1 MRLFFF
7 FYSTVVFQLA
17 SLWFGSLTP
26 FACKAYIDGSETL
39 LNEKV
44 DKPEIE
50 LKPVATSALAAVS
63 VESFRSMCVIN
74 AFIILCII
82 ITYRYI
88 HERNSIDLLYCV
100 VVPILAILR
109 LVLATVTYLW
119 SRILSST
126 SRCLVHSCSLCVVFA
141 AAVATTMKHRGIRCP
156 R

>member
-1 MRLFFF
+1 MGKPIPSVASDIALAHRALYRFLLTSFINIPQDSHDLLSQVFAALCCCYLITRVVPHLSSF

-63 VESFRSMCVIN
+63 VESFRSTCVIN
-74 AFIILCII
+74 AF
-82 ITYRYI
+82 YI
-88 HERNSIDLLYCV
+88 
-100 VVPILAILR
+100 
-109 LVLATVTYLW
+109 
-119 SRILSST
+119 
-126 SRCLVHSCSLCVVFA
+126 
-141 AAVATTMKHRGIRCP
+141 
-156 R
+156 